1 MSVLNSITRLKRA
14 VISTTGWRRRGV
26 AFCLGVLATGALP
39 PVHFIFLLVPALVGL
54 IWLIDASARPRQAFT
69 IGWWFGLGHA
79 VSGYYWVSA
88 ALLVFPEQF
97 GWMIPFAV
105 LGLGA
110 VMGMFPALTAL
121 FCRLVNLRGLARII
135 LFGVVWTLLEWVRS
149 WLFTGLPWNLL
160 GTVWT
165 ISDAMIQG
173 ASILGVYGLSF
184 VTIIAAAVPAVLT
197 DGALRARG
205 RAAPVIAAYIVLGV
219 ISAAGGLRLANAPSG
234 NVEGIMLRLVQ
245 PNIDQRIKWHPK
257 HRRQHVVR
265 QLQMSTA
272 KSKTGST
279 PTHIIWAET
288 AVPYFLAREK
298 ALMTAIAGITPP
310 GGLTITGTIRGDVN
324 AGTGRQIW
332 NSLHAINA
340 HGDIAG
346 TYDKFH
352 LVPFGEYV
360 PFQSILKIPKL
371 TAGRTDFTP
380 GPGLSTLKLPG
391 LPPVGPLICYEV
403 IFPGAVVDPGDRP
416 DWLLNLTNDGWYGH
430 SSGPYQHFAS
440 ARLRAVEEGL
450 PLVRVANTGI
460 SGVVDGYG
468 RVIARLDL
476 GVSGVLDSPL
486 PKKLLGT
493 TFYAQWGDMPLILL
507 LVVCGAAA
515 IFTRKPN
522 QA

>member
-1 MSVLNSITRLKRA
+1 MEILAGITRLKGA
-14 VISTTGWRRRGV
+14 LISTTGWRRRGV

-39 PVHFIFLLVPALVGL
+39 PVHFVFLLIPAFVGL
-54 IWLIDASARPRQAFT
+54 VWLIDASAGPRQALA

-88 ALLVFPEQF
+88 ALLVFPDQF

-105 LGLGA
+105 FGLGA
-110 VMGMFPALTAL
+110 VMGTFPALTAL
-121 FCRLVNLRGLARII
+121 FCRIANLRGIGRII
-135 LFGVVWTLLEWVRS
+135 LFGVTWTLLEWVRS
-149 WLFTGLPWNLL
+149 WIFTGLPWNLL

-165 ISDAMIQG
+165 ISDAMLQG
-173 ASILGVYGLSF
+173 AAVFGVYGLSF
-184 VTIIAAAVPAVLT
+184 MTIIGAAIPAILT

-205 RAAPVIAAYIVLGV
+205 RAVPIIATYVALAVV
-219 ISAAGGLRLANAPSG
+219 WAGGGMRLANAPSE
-234 NVEGIMLRLVQ
+234 NVEGVILRLVQ
-245 PNIDQRIKWHPK
+245 PNIDQRIKWHPQ
-257 HRRQHVVR
+257 HRRSHVVR
-265 QLQMSTA
+265 QLEMSA
-272 KSKTGST
+272 AARKTGPA

-288 AVPYFLAREK
+288 AVPYLLAREK
-298 ALMTAIAGITPP
+298 ALMTAIGGITPP
-310 GGLTITGTIRGDVN
+310 GGLTITGAIRGDLNV
-324 AGTGRQIW
+324 GTGRQIW
-332 NSLHAINA
+332 NSLHAINSY
-340 HGDIAG
+340 GDIVG

-360 PFQSILKIPKL
+360 PFSSILKISKL

-403 IFPGAVVDPGDRP
+403 IFPGAVVNGADRP

-468 RVIARLDL
+468 RTIARLDL

-486 PKKLLGT
+486 PKKISAT
-493 TFYAQWGDMPLILL
+493 TFYAQWGDVPLILL
-507 LVVCGAAA
+507 LVVGGAAA